1 MGDGETLHYNPHE
14 VVFSFDEAADHL
26 NVSGGA
32 LHRLSERFSRYLSVH
47 VTEDTPSYTN
57 ADIASLVAVQK
68 LLSQG
73 YSDDQI
79 SNYLT
84 PIRSSNHTGDH
95 GSALASPTDSENAGS
110 GAAPGVEEILNTI
123 VSNQQAILNSQATL
137 REMVNV
143 VVQDNFSLKDEN
155 RKLRD
160 RMLEIERVL
169 AEYQRREET
178 RKERIEH
185 RLRALEGTVGVLQQQ
200 LAQLVQLYRNEGK
213 RGGWF
218 G

>member
-1 MGDGETLHYNPHE
+1 MGDGESLQSNPHE
-14 VVFSFDEAADHL
+14 AVFSFDEVADHL

-32 LHRLSERFSRYLSVH
+32 LHRLSERFSRYLSDH
-47 VTEDTPSYTN
+47 ATEATPTFTA
-57 ADIASLVAVQK
+57 ADIAALVAVQK
-68 LLSQG
+68 LLAQG

-79 SNYLT
+79 NKYLT
-84 PIRSSNHTGDH
+84 PVRSANHGDAA
-95 GSALASPTDSENAGS
+95 SALSSATDATDNGAGPLP
-110 GAAPGVEEILNTI
+110 AIEEILNTI

-143 VVQDNFSLKDEN
+143 VVQDNFNLKDEN

-160 RMLEIERVL
+160 RMLELERAL

-185 RLRALEGTVGVLQQQ
+185 RLRALEGTVGALQQQ
-200 LAQLVQLYRNEGK
+200 LAQIVQFFRSQGK

-218 G
+218 S